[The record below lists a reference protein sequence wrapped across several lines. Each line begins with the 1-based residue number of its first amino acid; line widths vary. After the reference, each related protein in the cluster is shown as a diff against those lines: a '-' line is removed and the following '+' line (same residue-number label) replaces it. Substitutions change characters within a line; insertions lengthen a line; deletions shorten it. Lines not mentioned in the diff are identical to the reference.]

1 MLDLPD
7 VVWKKTFKQVQLRIA
22 EPKYPSKRMQCTIY
36 NQVWLSV
43 SFQWSSMTYSSVFYY
58 IWAAQEAS
66 NLRMWAKPCQPFY
79 SLSPFF
85 CVLMYF
91 DQVVS
96 VYWTIGLPRPF
107 WWKNDRMV
115 QNCSCVCVAMWTVPW
130 EEVLTLGLWP
140 QIGIFCEDGYWWMI
154 LKMAFSSNVG

>member
-1 MLDLPD
+1 MLLLLNASNQNGCMMGTQHMLDLPD

-22 EPKYPSKRMQCTIY
+22 EPKYPRKRMPCTIY
-36 NQVWLSV
+36 NQIWLSV

-115 QNCSCVCVAMWTVPW
+115 QNCSCVCVAMWTVP
-130 EEVLTLGLWP
+130 ERK
-140 QIGIFCEDGYWWMI
+140 Y
-154 LKMAFSSNVG
+154 